1 MRKII
6 FAITI
11 LLLSMLKVQGQNG
24 QVTTRGDI
32 ISAGY
37 LFGGQIRFTDQSNIT
52 QITGMVTFGKD
63 VGLTVSP
70 MVQAIFVL
78 RRPNGAEVLVSDSIR
93 IAANEFSSQLST
105 PKAYTIRLQPNNK
118 EGRLFLRYRYYG
130 LDGAKW
136 STNHS
141 AGGWNVEYQ
150 APQATIIGPEV
161 ICDNATF
168 EVANANSVTISGTPE
183 IATITKL
190 SETTYRVQRVGSQ
203 SGTLILHAQNT
214 DFANTSAYKNIL
226 IGSQISGVDW
236 GNVNG
241 TGSFTFSLVAQ
252 GQVGAPLSAIQSVNW
267 TVSNSNTSSTFTTKE
282 KQYAV
287 LNVTNWDPSLNKI
300 ITVTAV
306 VTTACGQTYTFT
318 KQFGGGPGGGL
329 EDS

>member
-6 FAITI
+6 FITTI
-11 LLLSMLKVQGQNG
+11 LLLSIIKVQAQSG

-32 ISAGY
+32 IGSSHVTN
-37 LFGGQIRFTDQSNIT
+37 GQIRYTDPSTIT

-63 VGLTVSP
+63 IGVSVNP

-93 IAANEFSSQLST
+93 VAANEFSSQLST

-118 EGRLFLRYRYYG
+118 DGRLFLRYRYYG

-136 STNHS
+136 SANQS
-141 AGGWNVEYQ
+141 AGGWEVVYQ
-150 APQATIIGPEV
+150 APQATISGPDV
-161 ICDNATF
+161 ICSNAIF
-168 EVANANSVTISGTPE
+168 EVANANSVTLGGTPG

-190 SETTYRVQRVGSQ
+190 SETTYRVQRTGSQ
-203 SGTLILHAQNT
+203 SGTLTIHAQNT
-214 DFANTSAYKNIL
+214 NAANTSVYKNIL
-226 IGSQISGVDW
+226 IGSQITGVQW
-236 GNVNG
+236 ENVNG
-241 TGSFTFSLVAQ
+241 AGSFTFSLIAD
-252 GQVGAPLSAIQSVNW
+252 GQVGAPLSAIQSVDW
-267 TVSNSNTSSTFTTKE
+267 TVTNSNTSSIFTTKE

-287 LNVTNWDPSLNKI
+287 LNVTSWDPYVNKM

-306 VTTACGQTYTFT
+306 VTTTCGQTYTFT
-318 KQFGGGPGGGL
+318 KQFGAGPGGDL